1 MGCLLGAGA
10 LAAEPDSTVCFEGR
24 AVNGSQQPLPGVKVV
39 LIGTPLSTMTD
50 GTGAFTLAGD
60 AGFLAKSPRSLALEF
75 TAAGC
80 EARTRIH
87 LLNDDIPLFLRSLYL
102 EYASLIRPW
111 EWEADA
117 PARRDTPETADGPA
131 AYEFFEHVNK
141 MACDKT
147 GNRWRRPDA
156 NRRLPPGRRGWK

>member
-10 LAAEPDSTVCFEGR
+10 LAAEPYSTVCFEGR

-60 AGFLAKSPRSLALEF
+60 AGSLAKSPRSLALEF

-80 EARTRIH
+80 EARTLVPAVTRQKDLAVVMH
-87 LLNDDIPLFLRSLYL
+87 QTPTAGDPVT
-102 EYASLIRPW
+102 ASRFV
-111 EWEADA
+111 EE
-117 PARRDTPETADGPA
+117 
-131 AYEFFEHVNK
+131 V
-141 MACDKT
+141 
-147 GNRWRRPDA
+147 
-156 NRRLPPGRRGWK
+156 PPGATPAPIDTKALGPWMAPQTVEIEWGGRTALRMFP